1 MENDRKK
8 VIEEIGK
15 WKLKQ
20 EYVINQK
27 KMGEEYKSISRWLKI
42 LTHKDIEKWRKSV
55 GEQVADY
62 ITEQSKNRG
71 TIVHEMIKRYLDLS
85 IEDRRKHFDSS
96 HGSFGSMPSDYRS
109 RHCLYDALFMNMV
122 INLENI
128 SDVFM
133 CEDWLYSDKYKL
145 LGKVDCIAKLH
156 DYIAIIDFKTKR
168 THRSKMSVEECIQ
181 LSAYACMFNDM
192 FKTDISNIVVMGVSE
207 DGGVWTYRRETKHY
221 IPLLE
226 DLIGYEK

>member
-85 IEDRRKHFDSS
+85 IEDRK
-96 HGSFGSMPSDYRS
+96 
-109 RHCLYDALFMNMV
+109 
-122 INLENI
+122 NI
-128 SDVFM
+128 
-133 CEDWLYSDKYKL
+133 L
-145 LGKVDCIAKLH
+145 IH
-156 DYIAIIDFKTKR
+156 
-168 THRSKMSVEECIQ
+168 H
-181 LSAYACMFNDM
+181 
-192 FKTDISNIVVMGVSE
+192 MGVSAQCLAIIE
-207 DGGVWTYRRETKHY
+207 VDIVYMMLY
-221 IPLLE
+221 S
-226 DLIGYEK
+226 